1 MAVDPRPKTAR
12 GASAG
17 PDRLS
22 GGDALLRAVVDAAL
36 DGIIA
41 IDRNGLILSVNKAAE
56 QIFGYAALELA
67 GRNVKVLMPEPYAG
81 EHDGYLTNY
90 LATGRK
96 KIIGIGREV
105 AGRRKDGSVFP
116 MDLAVGEA
124 RIDGETIF
132 VGIIRDIS
140 ERKAADLALRERESR
155 LRSILDTM
163 PDGIVVIDERGAIQ
177 SFSPAAER
185 LFGYSEAEIVGRN
198 VSMLMPSPYR
208 EGHDGYLQ
216 RYRTTGERRIIG
228 IGRVVVGLRKN
239 GETFPMELEVGE
251 FSAGGARFFTGFVR
265 DLTEQ
270 QAANRRIEDLQ
281 AELLHASR
289 LSVMGQMASAMA
301 HELNQPLTAVI
312 NYLEAGRRLLQ
323 GEAPSLDRLGDLMG
337 RAVAQAERAGEVI
350 RHLRQFARK
359 GETDRRA
366 ENLNTLVEEA
376 LALALLGT
384 RQSGVRVTL
393 DLDRS
398 LAPIEVDAVQLQQVV
413 LNLVRNAVEAM
424 EEVDRRELQI
434 ATRSLGDAVE
444 ITVADTGPGIAAEL
458 AERLFQPFATT
469 KKSGM
474 GLGLSISREIVE
486 AHEGEL
492 SAAPRPSG
500 GTVFRVGWRQCRVT
514 AASMLSMTTRPC
526 AIRCRRCLKPMATP
540 AGPFPRRRSS
550 SPWPRPCGRAA

>member
-1 MAVDPRPKTAR
+1 MAADPRPKTAR

-56 QIFGYAALELA
+56 RIFGYAAPELA
-67 GRNVKVLMPEPYAG
+67 GRNVKVLMPEPFAG

-90 LATGRK
+90 HATGRK

-124 RIDGETIF
+124 RTDGETIF

-155 LRSILDTM
+155 LRSILDTL
-163 PDGIVVIDERGAIQ
+163 PDAIVVINESGAIQ

-185 LFGYSEAEIVGRN
+185 LFDYTEAEIVGRN

-323 GEAPSLDRLGDLMG
+323 GEPPSLDRLGDLMG
-337 RAVAQAERAGEVI
+337 RAVAQAERAGDVI

-359 GETDRRA
+359 GDTDRRA

-376 LALALLGT
+376 LALALLGA

-398 LAPIEVDAVQLQQVV
+398 LAPTIVDGVQIQQVV

-434 ATRSLGDAVE
+434 ATRSLGETVE
-444 ITVADTGPGIAAEL
+444 ITVADTGCGIAAEL

-486 AHEGEL
+486 AHDGKL

-500 GTVFRVGWRQCRVT
+500 GTVFRVALPIAREEDGGD
-514 AASMLSMTTRPC
+514 
-526 AIRCRRCLKPMATP
+526 
-540 AGPFPRRRSS
+540 AG
-550 SPWPRPCGRAA
+550 